1 MDELFGIAINSI
13 ALYLSIAFGF
23 IILTSIIIYIR
34 NPIIA
39 MMGIRN
45 IGRRKSQTVLILL
58 GLMLST
64 LIISAAFGTGD
75 TVAHSITNVSYNQFR
90 DVDVITSKINK
101 EDIQDI
107 EKIDGVAN
115 IASYYVPV
123 INQEKKLSEPIVALS
138 ITETDSRQFPTIK
151 TIDNKVITANDLR
164 PLEAIV
170 STKLIESLDANIG
183 DKLTF
188 TFNENI
194 YDITIAHITT
204 ESVLASS
211 QSEGDNSGYLQGRV
225 IQIGG
230 GIILSDSSY
239 TLFDPEDAKKFQLG
253 TFGIISVDGGVR
265 NNLEDIK
272 EVGKQLEEKDVT
284 VLFLKSDVIEIAETV
299 GSIFVTFFLAF
310 GLFSIGAGLMLIF
323 LTFIMLA
330 AERNSEM
337 GMARAIG
344 MKRINLTESFIAEG
358 IGYNLGSAL
367 IGAFLGLGVAY
378 GLIQA
383 LSQAFSGFGVTLAF
397 NMQPQSLIIA
407 YTGGAVLT
415 FITVVFAS
423 WRAANLNIVRAIRNI
438 PEPQLFSESV
448 SSWKNILF
456 ATVASIISILRF
468 VPPVI
473 GFIIVKFLRLN
484 GFRKRYSSSV
494 GWAMLGII
502 FGFYLIYWGGWQN
515 NQEFAYT
522 SGLSI
527 VLLAMPIIG
536 VYFGRSPAKLYSISS
551 LILLWFWL
559 LPLPF
564 NIFIDDAKTWSDPI
578 NAFFNLFGLG
588 HEKLD
593 GNIEM
598 FFVSG
603 IFMTAASTM
612 FIIFNADKI
621 VGIIGLGGRW
631 FKELVPALKIAVS
644 FPLASKFRTGMTIAM
659 FTLVVFGI
667 VVTTILNANFT
678 RLFLGGETSTGGYQ
692 VLVETPPG
700 IKPIKNLASTL
711 QASGEV
717 DITSIT
723 QFSRI
728 DTWAINVEAQDH
740 PDIEKV
746 DGMVKGKLNISGAN
760 SSFLKSN
767 ALNIKGMAEG
777 YETAEDIFIALA
789 TNKNYAVIGERV
801 IDPGGPFGDPSND
814 NIALPAY
821 EELRTTSGWKPFTM
835 IIEPKRPEYL
845 ESSEVSEGSGL
856 EETWP
861 EQVEKTQITV
871 IGIIDAASESLIA
884 DFGNMLVSSVTLNQ
898 IFDDRFDEG
907 RQFFMKSTHYLQL
920 KDTSDQ
926 SALSVANDIESTLFG
941 TGVQATSIAKVQ
953 ADQTSQSQSFQ
964 ILFEAFMGLGLLVG
978 IAALGV
984 ISFRAV
990 VERRQQIGMLR
1001 AIGFTRRMTAIAFF
1015 VEASFI
1021 AFIGIG
1027 LGIVLG
1033 IGLSYNLLSSPD
1045 ALGGGGNEFSFYV
1058 PWFRVFWFLTLAYV
1072 AAMLMTLIPARKA
1085 SKIAVA
1091 EALRYE

>member
-1 MDELFGIAINSI
+1 MEELFGVSINTI
-13 ALYLSIAFGF
+13 ALYLSIAFG
-23 IILTSIIIYIR
+23 IVILTSVAIFLR
-34 NPIIA
+34 NRIIA

-64 LIISAAFGTGD
+64 LIISAALGTGD
-75 TVAHSITNVSYNQFR
+75 TVAHSITNISYNQFR
-90 DVDVITSKINK
+90 DVDVITTKVNK

-123 INQEKKLSEPIVALS
+123 VHQAKQLSEPIVALS
-138 ITETDSRQFPTIK
+138 ITETDSNQFPTIK
-151 TIDNKVITANDLR
+151 TIDQEIITANDLQ

-170 STKLIESLDANIG
+170 TTKLIEALDANIG
-183 DKLTF
+183 DELTF

-194 YDITIAHITT
+194 YNITIAYITT

-211 QSEGDNSGYLQGRV
+211 SSEDNEYLQGRV

-230 GIILSDSSY
+230 GIILSDNSY
-239 TLFDPEDAKKFQLG
+239 ALFDPEDAKQFQLG
-253 TFGIISVDGGVR
+253 TFGIISVDGGVN

-284 VLFLKSDVIEIAETV
+284 VLFTKSELIEIANTV

-358 IGYNLGSAL
+358 IGYDLGSAL
-367 IGAFLGLGVAY
+367 IGAFLGLGVSY

-383 LSQAFSGFGVTLAF
+383 LSQAFSDFGVTLAF

-407 YTGGAVLT
+407 YTSGAVLT

-438 PEPQLFSESV
+438 PEPQLFSESA
-448 SSWKNILF
+448 SSFKQLLF
-456 ATVASIISILRF
+456 ATIASCISILRF
-468 VPPVI
+468 IPPII
-473 GFIIVKFLRLN
+473 GYFLVRLLRIDK
-484 GFRKRYSSSV
+484 FRKRYSSSV
-494 GWAMLGII
+494 GWAVIGII
-502 FGFYLIYWGGWQN
+502 FGLYLIYWGGWSN
-515 NQEFAYT
+515 NQLFAYT
-522 SGLSI
+522 SGASI
-527 VLLAMPIIG
+527 VLLALPIIG
-536 VYFGRSPAKLYSISS
+536 VYFGQSPARLYTLSSIV
-551 LILLWFWL
+551 LLWFWL

-564 NIFIDDAKTWSDPI
+564 NIFIEEANTWNDPI

-588 HEKLD
+588 HEQLD
-593 GNIEM
+593 GSIEM

-621 VGIIGLGGRW
+621 VGLIGLGGRW

-678 RLFLGGETSTGGYQ
+678 KLFLGGETSTGGFQ

-700 IKPIKNLASTL
+700 IKPINNLASTL
-711 QASGEV
+711 QASGKV

-723 QFSRI
+723 QFSRL
-728 DTWAINVEAQDH
+728 DTWGINVEAQDH
-740 PDIEKV
+740 PDIEQV
-746 DGMVKGKLNISGAN
+746 DGMIEGKLNISGAN
-760 SSFLKSN
+760 ASFLTSN

-777 YETAEDIFIALA
+777 YESAKDIFTALA
-789 TNKNYAVIGERV
+789 VNTNYAVIGERV
-801 IDPGGPFGDPSND
+801 IEPRGPFGDPSAD

-821 EELRTTSGWKPFTM
+821 EELRNTSGWKPFTM
-835 IIEPKRPEYL
+835 IIEPRPPEYL
-845 ESSEVSEGSGL
+845 DSAEEIENSGL
-856 EETWP
+856 TLTWP
-861 EQVEKTQITV
+861 DQVEKTQITV
-871 IGIIDAASESLIA
+871 IGIIDAASESFIA
-884 DFGNMLVSSVTLNQ
+884 DFGNMIVSDQTLRQ
-898 IFDDRFDEG
+898 IFDNRFDDG
-907 RQFFMKSTHYLQL
+907 KQFFMKSTHYLQL
-920 KDTSDQ
+920 EDSSDKN
-926 SALSVANDIESTLFG
+926 ALSVAADIESSLFG
-941 TGVQATSIAKVQ
+941 TGIQATSIAKVQ
-953 ADQTSQSQSFQ
+953 KDETSQSQSFQ

-1001 AIGFTRRMTAIAFF
+1001 AIGFTRKMTAIAFF

-1021 AFIGIG
+1021 AFIGIS

-1033 IGLSYNLLSSPD
+1033 VGLSYNLINSPD
-1045 ALGGGGNEFSFYV
+1045 ALGGGANEFEFYV
-1058 PWFRVFWFLTLAYV
+1058 PWLRVIWFLALAYIAV
-1072 AAMLMTLIPARKA
+1072 MLMTLIPAQKA
-1085 SKIAVA
+1085 SKVAVA